1 MWSTYIGLDTILN
14 WTEQFHS
21 GILIAWVVDP
31 AGEADGAVIPEPDEE
46 KQSVTVHQSGVSCRH
61 LLPEEKHSPSKA
73 YLSG

>member
-1 MWSTYIGLDTILN
+1 MGLDTILN

-21 GILIAWVVDP
+21 GTLIATVAWVVDP

-46 KQSVTVHQSGVSCRH
+46 KQPVTVHQSGVSCCH
-61 LLPEEKHSPSKA
+61 LLPEKKHAPSKA